1 MYFSWSLLCWWGW
14 GGGCCLL
21 RAPQA
26 APRPVPA
33 SLGLLDRVSSRVLW
47 SMRVV
52 VPVGQFTR
60 EECGDRQV
68 LSPGGVLVVAS
79 PWLPVPPFCFE
90 LMATPHWD
98 GVLKSRC
105 IKTDLGPSDLAIQ
118 QLNPTQPHPP
128 SPLPSGV
135 TGEMQCVLGTRH
147 LRCCLPLLYCPGSG
161 LAPGSCSLS
170 CPLDTCLRC
179 SEPFM

>member
-1 MYFSWSLLCWWGW
+1 M
-14 GGGCCLL
+14 L

-33 SLGLLDRVSSRVLW
+33 SPGLLDRVSSRVL
-47 SMRVV
+47 SAMRVV

-90 LMATPHWD
+90 LTATPHWE

-105 IKTDLGPSDLAIQ
+105 IKIW
-118 QLNPTQPHPP
+118 
-128 SPLPSGV
+128 
-135 TGEMQCVLGTRH
+135 VLLTW
-147 LRCCLPLLYCPGSG
+147 LFSG
-161 LAPGSCSLS
+161 LTPPNPIHRGRY
-170 CPLDTCLRC
+170 PQ
-179 SEPFM
+179 M